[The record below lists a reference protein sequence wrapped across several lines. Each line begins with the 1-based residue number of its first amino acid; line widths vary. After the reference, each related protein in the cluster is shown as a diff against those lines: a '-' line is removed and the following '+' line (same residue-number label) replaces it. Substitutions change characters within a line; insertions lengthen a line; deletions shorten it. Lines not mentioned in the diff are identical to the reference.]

1 MRIEE
6 IVSVFI
12 EKHQQQGK
20 SIARIAKETGVNSN
34 TLNNWKY
41 NKSIPSLPDALKMA
55 KWLGVELDAPEM
67 ILGHFQ
73 PRSAVEVIKSLEEDK
88 AALKDAIL
96 LSLNTIQGYQ
106 SAMMELLRSVREEVL
121 YTKVFLSGQPVD
133 LGVSEEGRRQG
144 RTPKQSGKGKS
155 KK

>member
-1 MRIEE
+1 MRIED
-6 IVSVFI
+6 IVAVFI

-67 ILGHFQ
+67 ILGQFQ
-73 PRSAVEVIKSLEEDK
+73 PRSAVEVIKELTEERDALRGQVVSEIRQAQENILTAIRSL
-88 AALKDAIL
+88 
-96 LSLNTIQGYQ
+96 
-106 SAMMELLRSVREEVL
+106 REEVL
-121 YTKVFLSGQPVD
+121 DMKDGATPGTAQPSASATD
-133 LGVSEEGRRQG
+133 KPEGG
-144 RTPKQSGKGKS
+144 RKRKS
-155 KK
+155 SK